1 MEYQL
6 IMPRIPLKNATT
18 AVEQVLANRGIS
30 PENVEH
36 YLHTTDAD
44 ICDPSMIMNM
54 REGAAMLVKHIS
66 QNDKVLVQID
76 SDCDGYTSAAAL
88 INYLNC
94 LFPGFV
100 QNNVYYRIHTGKQHG
115 ILLETIPDDVKLV
128 IAPDSS
134 SNDYEEH
141 QQLSLKGVDVLVI
154 DHHEADK
161 ISEHACVIN
170 NQLCEYP
177 TKSLS
182 GVGMVYK
189 FCSYID
195 ELLNVDYAD
204 QFLDLV
210 SLGMVADMMD
220 LRDYETKHLIT
231 RGLENIRNPYFKG
244 MVDKQSYSLKEGISP
259 IGVAF
264 YIAPYVNATI
274 RMGTQEEKLMLFESM
289 LDYRGYELVPSTKRG
304 CKGQQ
309 ETRVEQA
316 CRNCTNI
323 KNRQTKA
330 RDAALE
336 NIERIIKEKNLLDN
350 KILVIKLDSFEA
362 DKNLTGLIANQL
374 MAKYQRPVL
383 LLNKVIDYEVEVS
396 ELDGTVVNR
405 VPIISWEGS
414 GRGYDKS
421 KFDNLREFL
430 KESGLVA
437 YAEGHAN
444 ALGVGI
450 YDTFFENFINYS
462 NRELAEFDFTPCYKV
477 DFIFNGADFNGS
489 DIVEIAELRSLWGQ
503 GVEEPFVAL
512 EGIRVHAGNATLM
525 SPDKNPTLKITL
537 PNGTSLIKFKS
548 SQEEVEKFTSLT
560 GCITANIV
568 GKCERNIWNGIITPQ
583 IIIEDY
589 EIVGEQKYYF

>member
-1 MEYQL
+1 M
-6 IMPRIPLKNATT
+6 
-18 AVEQVLANRGIS
+18 LANRGIM
-30 PENVEH
+30 PQDVEH

-44 ICDPSMIMNM
+44 IFPPTLFPTMAD
-54 REGAAMLVKHIS
+54 GARMLVKHIS
-66 QNDKVLVQID
+66 QNDKVLIQVD

-100 QNNVYYRIHTGKQHG
+100 QNNIYYRIHTGKQHG
-115 ILLETIPDDVKLV
+115 IILETIPDDVKLV
-128 IAPDSS
+128 ICPDSS
-134 SNDYEEH
+134 SNDYDEH
-141 QQLSLKGVDVLVI
+141 AALAERGVDVLVI
-154 DHHEADK
+154 DHHEADA
-161 ISEHACVIN
+161 ISKNAVIIN
-170 NQLCEYP
+170 NQLCDYP

-182 GVGMVYK
+182 GVGVVYK
-189 FCSYID
+189 FCSYLD

-210 SLGMVADMMD
+210 ALGMVADMMD
-220 LRDYETKHLIT
+220 LRDFETRHLIT

-244 MVDKQSYSLKEGISP
+244 MVDKQSYSLKDGISP

-274 RMGTQEEKLMLFESM
+274 RMGTQEEKLILFESM
-289 LDYRGYELVPSTKRG
+289 LDYRGYELIPSTKRG
-304 CKGQQ
+304 CKGQH

-336 NIERIIKEKNLLDN
+336 TIERIIEEKKLLDN
-350 KILVIKLDSFEA
+350 KILAIKLDTFSA

-383 LLNKVIDYEVEVS
+383 LLNKTE
-396 ELDGTVVNR
+396 DG
-405 VPIISWEGS
+405 WEGS

-430 KESGLVA
+430 KESNLVL

-450 YDTFFENFINYS
+450 TDDNFSTFIRYS
-462 NRELAEFDFTPCYKV
+462 NQALANFDFTPCYKV
-477 DFIFNGADFNGS
+477 DFIFYGDDFRGQ
-489 DIVEIAELRSLWGQ
+489 DIVEIAELKSLWGQ
-503 GVEEPFVAL
+503 GVDEPFVAL
-512 EGIRVHAGNATLM
+512 EHINIHNGNVTLM
-525 SPDKNPTLKITL
+525 SPDKSPTLKITL

-548 SQEEVEKFTSLT
+548 SQEEYEKLHSET
-560 GCITANIV
+560 GCITINVV
-568 GKCERNIWNGIITPQ
+568 GKCERNIWNGIVSPQ
-583 IIIEDY
+583 IIVEDY

>member
-6 IMPRIPLKNATT
+6 IVPRIPQDRMLS
-18 AVEQVLANRGIS
+18 AVEQVLFNRGIL

-36 YLHTTDAD
+36 YLNTTDAD
-44 ICDPSMIMNM
+44 ILNPAMITNIDQ
-54 REGAAMLVKHIS
+54 GARVLVQHIA
-66 QNDKVLVQID
+66 QGDKVLIQID

-100 QNNVYYRIHTGKQHG
+100 QSNVYYRIHTGKQHG
-115 ILLETIPDDVKLV
+115 ILLETVPDDVKLV

-134 SNDYEEH
+134 SNDYEVH
-141 QQLSLKGVDVLVI
+141 QQLKSKGVDVLVI
-154 DHHEADK
+154 DHHEADM
-161 ISEHACVIN
+161 ISENAVIIN
-170 NQLCEYP
+170 NQLCDYP

-210 SLGMVADMMD
+210 ALGMVADMMD
-220 LRDYETKHLIT
+220 LRDFETRHLIT
-231 RGLENIRNPYFKG
+231 RGLKNIRNPYFKG
-244 MVDKQSYSLKEGISP
+244 MVDKQAYSLKDGISP

-336 NIERIIKEKNLLDN
+336 NIERIIKEKNLLEN
-350 KILVIKLDSFEA
+350 KILVVKLETFAA
-362 DKNLTGLIANQL
+362 DRNLTGLIANQL

-383 LLNKVIDYEVEVS
+383 LLNKTE
-396 ELDGTVVNR
+396 DG
-405 VPIISWEGS
+405 WEGS

-430 KESGLVA
+430 KESDLVM

-450 YDTFFENFINYS
+450 TDEAFKSFIEYS

-477 DFIFNGADFNGS
+477 DFIFSGADFRGK
-489 DIVEIAELRSLWGQ
+489 DIVEIAELKSLWGQ
-503 GVEEPFVAL
+503 GVDEPFVAI
-512 EGIRVHAGNATLM
+512 EHINVYAGNVVLM
-525 SPDKNPTLKITL
+525 SPDKSPTLKITL

-548 SQEEVEKFTSLT
+548 SQEEYEKLRSET
-560 GCITANIV
+560 GCITINVV
-568 GKCERNIWNGIITPQ
+568 GKCERNVWNGTVTPQ

>member
-6 IMPRIPLKNATT
+6 IAPRIPPGGLLT
-18 AVEQVLANRGIS
+18 AVEQVLANRGIA

-36 YLHTTDAD
+36 YLNTTDED
-44 ICDPSMIMNM
+44 ILSPMLIMNIE
-54 REGAAMLVKHIS
+54 EGVKVLI
-66 QNDKVLVQID
+66 QAIARGDKVLIQID

-88 INYLNC
+88 INYLNR

-100 QNNVYYRIHTGKQHG
+100 QSNIYYRIHSGKQHG
-115 ILLETIPDDVKLV
+115 ILLETVPDDVKLV

-134 SNDYEEH
+134 SNDYEVH
-141 QQLSLKGVDVLVI
+141 QALKARGVNVLVI
-154 DHHEADK
+154 DHHEADQ
-161 ISEHACVIN
+161 ISENAVIIN
-170 NQLCEYP
+170 NQLCDYP

-189 FCSYID
+189 FCSYMD

-204 QFLDLV
+204 DYLDLV
-210 SLGMVADMMD
+210 ALGMVADMMD
-220 LRDYETKHLIT
+220 LRDYETRHLIT
-231 RGLENIRNPYFKG
+231 RGLQNIRNPYFKG
-244 MVDKQSYSLKEGISP
+244 MVDKQAYSLKDGLSP

-323 KNRQTKA
+323 KSRQTKA

-336 NIERIIKEKNLLDN
+336 NIERIIEEKNLLNN
-350 KILVIKLDSFEA
+350 KILAIKLDTFEA

-383 LLNKVIDYEVEVS
+383 LLNKTE
-396 ELDGTVVNR
+396 DG
-405 VPIISWEGS
+405 WEGS

-430 KESGLVA
+430 KESDLVL

-450 YDTFFENFINYS
+450 ADINFNQFIEYS
-462 NRELAEFDFTPCYKV
+462 NQALADFDFTPCYKV
-477 DFIFNGADFNGS
+477 DFIFYGDDFRGN
-489 DIVEIAELRSLWGQ
+489 DIVEIAELKSLWGQ
-503 GVEEPFVAL
+503 GVEEPLVAI
-512 EGIRVHAGNATLM
+512 EHINIHNGNVVLM
-525 SPDKNPTLKITL
+525 SPDKSPTLKITL

-548 SQEEVEKFTSLT
+548 SQEEYEKLHSET
-560 GCITANIV
+560 GCVTINVV
-568 GKCERNIWNGIITPQ
+568 GKCERNIWNGIVSPQ

>member
-44 ICDPSMIMNM
+44 ICDPNMIMNM

-244 MVDKQSYSLKEGISP
+244 MVDRQSYSLKEGISP

-316 CRNCTNI
+316 CRNCANI

-383 LLNKVIDYEVEVS
+383 LLNKIVNEIPNEETGKVET
-396 ELDGTVVNR
+396 L
-405 VPIISWEGS
+405 ISWEGS

-430 KESGLVA
+430 KESGLVT

-512 EGIRVHAGNATLM
+512 EGIKVHAGNATLM

>member
-6 IMPRIPLKNATT
+6 IVPRIPLKEAVT
-18 AVEQVLANRGIS
+18 AVEQVLANRGIA

-36 YLHTTDAD
+36 YLNTTDED
-44 ICDPSMIMNM
+44 ILSPKLIMNIE
-54 REGAAMLVKHIS
+54 EGVKVLIQHIARS
-66 QNDKVLVQID
+66 DKVLIQID

-88 INYLNC
+88 INYLNH

-100 QNNVYYRIHTGKQHG
+100 QSNIYYRIHTGKQHG

-134 SNDYEEH
+134 SNDYEVH
-141 QQLSLKGVDVLVI
+141 QQLKSKGVDVLVI

-161 ISEHACVIN
+161 ISENAVVIN
-170 NQLCEYP
+170 NQLCGYP

-189 FCSYID
+189 FCSYMD
-195 ELLNVDYAD
+195 ELLNVDYAND
-204 QFLDLV
+204 YLDLV
-210 SLGMVADMMD
+210 ALGMVADMMD
-220 LRDYETKHLIT
+220 LRDYETRHLIT
-231 RGLENIRNPYFKG
+231 QGLENIRNPYFKG
-244 MVDKQSYSLKEGISP
+244 MIDKQAYSLKDGITP

-336 NIERIIKEKNLLDN
+336 NIERIIKEKNLLAN
-350 KILVIKLDSFEA
+350 KILVVKLDTFAA

-383 LLNKVIDYEVEVS
+383 LLNKVIEKTPVYDNQGKLVTTLES
-396 ELDGTVVNR
+396 
-405 VPIISWEGS
+405 ISWEGS

-430 KESGLVA
+430 KESEMVM

-450 YDTFFENFINYS
+450 TDMDFTKFINYS
-462 NRELAEFDFTPCYKV
+462 NQELAEFDFTPCYKV
-477 DFIFNGADFNGS
+477 DFIFNGSDFRGK
-489 DIVEIAELRSLWGQ
+489 DIVEIAELKSLWGQ
-503 GVEEPFVAL
+503 GVDEPLVAI
-512 EGIRVHAGNATLM
+512 EHINVYAGNVVLM
-525 SPDKNPTLKITL
+525 SPDKSPTLKITL

-548 SQEEVEKFTSLT
+548 SQEEYEKLRSEV
-560 GCITANIV
+560 GCVTINVV
-568 GKCERNIWNGIITPQ
+568 GKCERNIWNGSVTPQ

>member
-6 IMPRIPLKNATT
+6 IAPRIPLGRLLT
-18 AVEQVLANRGIS
+18 AVEQVLANRGIA

-36 YLHTTDAD
+36 YLNTTDED
-44 ICDPSMIMNM
+44 ILSPMLIMNIE
-54 REGAAMLVKHIS
+54 EGVKVLIRHIA
-66 QNDKVLVQID
+66 QGDKVLVQID

-88 INYLNC
+88 INYLNR

-100 QNNVYYRIHTGKQHG
+100 QTNVYYRIHTGKQHG

-134 SNDYEEH
+134 SNDYEVHEE
-141 QQLSLKGVDVLVI
+141 LKSRGVDVLVI

-161 ISEHACVIN
+161 ISENAVIIN
-170 NQLCEYP
+170 NQLCDYP

-189 FCSYID
+189 FCSYMD

-204 QFLDLV
+204 DYLDLV
-210 SLGMVADMMD
+210 ALGMVADMMD
-220 LRDYETKHLIT
+220 LRDFETRHLIT

-244 MVDKQSYSLKEGISP
+244 MVDKQAYSLKDGISP

-336 NIERIIKEKNLLDN
+336 NIERIIKEKNLLEN
-350 KILVIKLDSFEA
+350 KILAIKLDTFAA
-362 DKNLTGLIANQL
+362 DRNLTGLIANQL

-383 LLNKVIDYEVEVS
+383 LLNKTA
-396 ELDGTVVNR
+396 DG
-405 VPIISWEGS
+405 WEGS

-421 KFDNLREFL
+421 RFDNLREFL
-430 KESGLVA
+430 KDSGMIM

-450 YDTFFENFINYS
+450 TDEWFNSFIEYS

-477 DFIFNGADFNGS
+477 DFIFSGSDFRGM
-489 DIVEIAELRSLWGQ
+489 DIVEIAELKSLWGQ
-503 GVEEPFVAL
+503 GVDEPLVAI
-512 EGIRVHAGNATLM
+512 EHINVYAGNVVLM
-525 SPDKNPTLKITL
+525 SPDKSPTLKITL

-548 SQEEVEKFTSLT
+548 SQEEYEKLRSET
-560 GCITANIV
+560 GCITINVV
-568 GKCERNIWNGIITPQ
+568 GKCERNVWNGTVTPQ
-583 IIIEDY
+583 IIVEDY

>member
-6 IMPRIPLKNATT
+6 IVPRIPPERELT

-30 PENVEH
+30 PNDVEH
-36 YLHTTDAD
+36 YLNTTDAD
-44 ICDPSMIMNM
+44 ILPPTLLPTV
-54 REGAAMLVKHIS
+54 REGARMLIKHIA
-66 QNDKVLVQID
+66 QGDKLLLQID
-76 SDCDGYTSAAAL
+76 SDCDGYTSAATFL
-88 INYLNC
+88 NYLNC

-100 QNNVYYRIHTGKQHG
+100 QNNIYYRIHTGKQHG
-115 ILLETIPDDVKLV
+115 ILLETIPDGVKLV
-128 IAPDSS
+128 VALDSS
-134 SNDYEEH
+134 SNDYDEH
-141 QQLSLKGVDVLVI
+141 KALYERGIDVLVI
-154 DHHEADK
+154 DHHEADN
-161 ISEHACVIN
+161 ISEYACIIN
-170 NQLCEYP
+170 NQLCDYP

-195 ELLNVDYAD
+195 DLMNVDYAD

-210 SLGMVADMMD
+210 ALGMVADMMD
-220 LRDYETKHLIT
+220 LRDFETRHLIT
-231 RGLENIRNPYFKG
+231 RGLANIRNPYFKG
-244 MVDKQSYSLKEGISP
+244 MVDKQAYSLKDGISP

-289 LDYRGYELVPSTKRG
+289 LDYRGYELVSSTKRG

-336 NIERIIKEKNLLDN
+336 TIERIIEEKNLLSN
-350 KILVIKLDSFEA
+350 KILAIKLDTFA
-362 DKNLTGLIANQL
+362 TDKNLTGLIANQL

-383 LLNKVIDYEVEVS
+383 LLNKVNNVETAVD
-396 ELDGTVVNR
+396 ENGKT
-405 VPIISWEGS
+405 IITGQYTSWEGS

-430 KESGLVA
+430 KESGMVM

-450 YDTFFENFINYS
+450 LDTTFNSFINYS
-462 NRELAEFDFTPCYKV
+462 NQELAEFDFTPCYKV
-477 DFIFNGADFNGS
+477 DFIFNGSDFRGK
-489 DIVEIAELRSLWGQ
+489 DIIEIAELKSLWGQ
-503 GVEEPFVAL
+503 GVDESLIAIEHINVY
-512 EGIRVHAGNATLM
+512 GGNVTLM
-525 SPDKNPTLKITL
+525 SPDKSPTLKITL

-548 SQEEVEKFTSLT
+548 SQEEFEKLNSEV
-560 GCITANIV
+560 GCITINVV
-568 GKCERNIWNGIITPQ
+568 GKCERNIWNGMVSPQ